1 MKFNNVD
8 FDTYFKNYPDAEGYF
23 GNYGGSYI
31 PPELQNA
38 MNEISEAYQTICKS
52 RKFISELR
60 RIRKE
65 FQGRPTPISH
75 LARLSDKIGT
85 GVQLY
90 VKREDLNHT
99 GAHKLNHCMGEVLLA
114 KYMGKKKVIAETGA
128 GQHGV
133 ALATAAAYFGLDC
146 DIYMGA
152 VDVKKQAPN
161 VARMKILGAR
171 VDRGHGRA
179 ANAEGSGRRG
189 LRSLLQRVQG
199 RHLLHRFRCRPPSL
213 PDDGAR
219 FPERCGH

>member
-31 PPELQNA
+31 PPELQTA

-75 LARLSDKIGT
+75 LARLSDTIGT

-114 KYMGKKKVIAETGA
+114 KYMGKKKVM
-128 GQHGV
+128 
-133 ALATAAAYFGLDC
+133 AL
-146 DIYMGA
+146 
-152 VDVKKQAPN
+152 
-161 VARMKILGAR
+161 RW
-171 VDRGHGRA
+171 
-179 ANAEGSGRRG
+179 
-189 LRSLLQRVQG
+189 
-199 RHLLHRFRCRPPSL
+199 RPPPLTSAWTATSIW
-213 PDDGAR
+213 AR
-219 FPERCGH
+219 WTSKSRPRTWRE